1 MGSSPLMDLGIKAM
15 SANFAAIQTTGNN
28 IANANVAGYS
38 RQQVQLQTAPGQ
50 YTGAGFFGRGVDVAT
65 ITRAHDDFLTTAAV
79 DAKSLSSMDAARL
92 AQLQGL
98 QNLFPTDQTGL
109 GYAATQLFTAMT
121 DVASHPGDA
130 SSRQVVLARANDLAN
145 NFASVGAGL
154 DNVQAGVAAQLQTS
168 VASVNTLAQNI
179 ADVNQQIAK
188 LQGQGQPPNDL
199 LDQRDQLISQLA
211 QQVKVTR
218 VDASDGSVSLF
229 IGGGQSLVLGAH
241 TTPLK
246 LVQDPSDPTRSA
258 VAVMDGSGPRP
269 VDSAALG
276 GGSIAGL
283 LNFQNQDLAQAR
295 NLVGQLAASVA
306 GAVNAQQGLGLTLR
320 PPLGSAS
327 GPALF
332 SVGPPLALANAANAK
347 DAAGNPIGSVSLA
360 VTDPS
365 ALQASDYD
373 LRPSTS
379 SPGSWQLTRLS
390 DGQVSTVTSGSVVDG
405 MRITLTNPQPG
416 DRFLLQPVAHAANGM
431 ASLLTDPR
439 DVAAASPLTAT
450 TAAAN
455 TGTAAVSA
463 LQVSASPAP
472 TPGATAQIS
481 FTDNAGSYSWQLNS
495 SGGALLASGSGVWQ
509 AGQPLPPPG
518 QNING
523 FSLQLSG
530 VPRAGDAITVA
541 PTAANALT
549 TNNGNALAFAAL
561 QTQPMVAGG
570 TVGDRWS
577 QALADIGVRVQSAKA
592 SADMAASAASQA
604 EQARSSQAGVN
615 LDEEAAKL
623 IQYQQSYQA
632 AAKVLQVAQTL
643 FTTLLQTAGA

>member
-15 SANFAAIQTTGNN
+15 SASFAAIQTTGNN

-38 RQQVQLQTAPGQ
+38 RQQVQLQTVPGQ
-50 YTGAGFFGRGVDVAT
+50 YTGAGFFGRGVDVST
-65 ITRAHDDFLTTAAV
+65 ITRAHDNFLTTAAV
-79 DAKSLSSMDAARL
+79 DAQSLSAMDSARL
-92 AQLQGL
+92 TQLQSL
-98 QNLFPTDQTGL
+98 QNLFPLDQTGL

-154 DNVQAGVAAQLQTS
+154 DSLQAGVTAQLQTS
-168 VASVNTLAQNI
+168 VASVNSLANSI
-179 ADVNQQIAK
+179 AALNQQITLA
-188 LQGQGQPPNDL
+188 QGQGQPPNDL
-199 LDQRDQLISQLA
+199 LDQRDRLISQLS

-218 VDASDGSVSLF
+218 VDAGDGSASLF
-229 IGGGQSLVLGAH
+229 VGGGQSLVLGAH
-241 TTPLK
+241 ATPLQ

-258 VAVMDGSGPRP
+258 LAVLNGGGARP
-269 VDSAALG
+269 LDPSSLG
-276 GGSIAGL
+276 GGTIAGL
-283 LNFQNQDLAQAR
+283 LNFQNVDLAQGR
-295 NLVGQLAASVA
+295 NLVGQLATAVA
-306 GAVNAQQGLGLTLR
+306 GAANAQQSLGLTLR
-320 PPLGSAS
+320 PPLGTVA

-332 SVGPPLALANAANAK
+332 RAGAPQALPNAANAK

-360 VTDPS
+360 ITDAS

-373 LRPSTS
+373 LRPSAG

-390 DGQVSTVTSGSVVDG
+390 DGQVSTVSSGAVVDG
-405 MRITLTNPQPG
+405 MRITLSNPQPG
-416 DRFLLQPVAHAANGM
+416 DRYLLQPVAHAANGM
-431 ASLLTDPR
+431 ASLLSDPR

-455 TGTAAVSA
+455 TGTAAVAA
-463 LQVSASPAP
+463 LQVLASPPP

-481 FTDNAGSYSWQLNS
+481 FTDNAGSYTWQLTG
-495 SGGALLASGSGVWQ
+495 SGGAVLGSGSGVWQ
-509 AGQPLPPPG
+509 AGQTLPAG
-518 QNING
+518 GVNIDG
-523 FSLQLSG
+523 FALQLSG
-530 VPRAGDAITVA
+530 VPRTGDVITVA
-541 PTAANALT
+541 PTAAGAVT

-561 QTQPMVAGG
+561 QSQPMVGG
-570 TVGDRWS
+570 RTVGDSWS
-577 QALADIGVRVQSAKA
+577 QSLADIGVRVQSAKA
-592 SADMAASAASQA
+592 SASMASSAANQA

-615 LDEEAAKL
+615 LDEEAAQL